1 MNVLVAGGAGYIGSI
16 VTRRLI
22 QEGHKPVVL
31 DNLNT
36 GHAAASGDATF
47 VQTSM
52 ADLDTLRRTLEDH
65 QIELVMHFA
74 AHSVVGES
82 VLDPQKYMQN
92 NIVNTLNLLKLMLK
106 VGTKKIVF
114 SSSAAIYGTPVSTP
128 ITEQHPRAPINPYG
142 FTKMVIEEAMKDYAE
157 AYGLGYCAL
166 RYFNAAGAALDGS
179 LGEDHRPESHL
190 IPLILQV
197 ALGQRETI
205 GIFGVDYPTPDG
217 TCIRDYI
224 HVEDLATAHILA
236 MNKIV
241 PGSGA
246 IYNLGNGNG
255 FSVREVIET
264 ARKITGHP
272 IPTHDTPRR
281 VGDPP
286 TLVASAEQ
294 IKRDFGWEPKVPDIG
309 GIIESAW
316 TWHNSHPNGY
326 DDA

>member
-47 VQTSM
+47 VQASM

-65 QIELVMHFA
+65 EIELVMHFA

-92 NIVNTLNLLKLMLK
+92 NIVNTLNLLQLMLE

-128 ITEQHPRAPINPYG
+128 ITEEHPRAPINPYG

-246 IYNLGNGNG
+246 VYNLGNGNG

-281 VGDPP
+281 AGDPP

-294 IKRDFGWEPKVPDIG
+294 IQRDFGWEPKVPDIG